1 LMAMVAR
8 PTTITLIQTALMPA
22 SSRR

>member
-8 PTTITLIQTALMPA
+8 PTTTTVIQTALIETA
-22 SSRR
+22 SRR